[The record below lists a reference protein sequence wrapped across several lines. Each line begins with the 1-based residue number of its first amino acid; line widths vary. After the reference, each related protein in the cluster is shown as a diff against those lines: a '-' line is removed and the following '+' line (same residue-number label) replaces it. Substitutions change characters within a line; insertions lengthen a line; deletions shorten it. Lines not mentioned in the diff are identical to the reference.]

1 MQQKKL
7 LKKMSV
13 TNWLEYVDLAN
24 LKSDID
30 KFDISELEKIPSSL
44 NSFKSIVDNL
54 DVGKMK
60 TFSQLYTKK
69 KGCV

>member
-1 MQQKKL
+1 
-7 LKKMSV
+7 MSV

-30 KFDISELEKIPSSL
+30 KLDINELEKVPSSL
-44 NSFKSIVDNL
+44 NSFTSIIDNL

-60 TFSQLYTKK
+60 TFLSCILK
-69 KGCV
+69 KGCVWWIG

>member
-1 MQQKKL
+1 
-7 LKKMSV
+7 MSV

-24 LKSDID
+24 VKSDID

-60 TFSQLYTKK
+60 TFS
-69 KGCV
+69 

>member
-1 MQQKKL
+1 
-7 LKKMSV
+7 MSV

-30 KFDISELEKIPSSL
+30 KFDISLI

-60 TFSQLYTKK
+60 TFS
-69 KGCV
+69 